1 MTEVG
6 LLCIKQSALADT
18 SLVADENDDE
28 LTLNITLIEIM
39 TMALKRAQVNE
50 TTTDTKAATVAE
62 TGAQDTTGK
71 ETQVIDKAEL
81 NKALEDAKN
90 EAAPE
95 TKEPEPEVAQEQQA
109 EEPAAEPTAE
119 NFEAKQVAVK
129 PESTV
134 VTAAPGAAGSAMAA
148 FENEMAAQGFEGMQL
163 TGMSFDRVKLHE
175 AQFLLGSE
183 DTQLGT
189 TIKVQIMSTRKIY
202 VVRQFSGN
210 GAEMFYSYDPAGKFK
225 TDGSSAEETLAEW
238 REDGYGT
245 PEAPLEIKTY
255 IEGMAML
262 VGRDDEYEQHMIS
275 LSIPPASRDRL
286 AGAFAVGRQRFKCTD
301 PANLI
306 IECKVGARVGSGE
319 EAFRPW
325 IFKAVGLA
333 E

>member
-1 MTEVG
+1 
-6 LLCIKQSALADT
+6 
-18 SLVADENDDE
+18 
-28 LTLNITLIEIM
+28 
-39 TMALKRAQVNE
+39 MALKRAQVNE
-50 TTTDTKAATVAE
+50 TADTKAATVAE
-62 TGAQDTTGK
+62 TGAQDTTGQ
-71 ETQVIDKAEL
+71 ETQAVEKTEV
-81 NKALEDAKN
+81 NKALESANK
-90 EAAPE
+90 EAQVAQ
-95 TKEPEPEVAQEQQA
+95 EPEPEADATAQQA
-109 EEPAAEPTAE
+109 EPAGETATTEPTAE
-119 NFEAKQVAVK
+119 NFESKGVAVTS
-129 PESTV
+129 ESTAV
-134 VTAAPGAAGSAMAA
+134 APGAAPGQAGSAMAA

-183 DTQLGT
+183 EVKLGEA
-189 TIKVQIMSTRKIY
+189 IKVQIMSTRKIY

-262 VGRDDEYEQHMIS
+262 VGREDEYEQHMIS

-301 PANLI
+301 PANLV
-306 IECKVGARVGSGE
+306 IECKVGAKVGSGE

>member
-1 MTEVG
+1 
-6 LLCIKQSALADT
+6 
-18 SLVADENDDE
+18 
-28 LTLNITLIEIM
+28 
-39 TMALKRAQVNE
+39 MALKRAQVNE
-50 TTTDTKAATVAE
+50 TATTTETSNTV
-62 TGAQDTTGK
+62 AQDTTGQ
-71 ETQVIDKAEL
+71 ETQTVEKTEV
-81 NKALEDAKN
+81 NKALESANK
-90 EAAPE
+90 EAQAAQ
-95 TKEPEPEVAQEQQA
+95 EPEPEADATAQQA
-109 EEPAAEPTAE
+109 EPAGETAATEPTAE
-119 NFEAKQVAVK
+119 TFESKAVAVK
-129 PESTV
+129 AESTV

-189 TIKVQIMSTRKIY
+189 AIKVQIMSTRKIY

-306 IECKVGARVGSGE
+306 IECKVGAKVGSGE

>member
-1 MTEVG
+1 
-6 LLCIKQSALADT
+6 
-18 SLVADENDDE
+18 
-28 LTLNITLIEIM
+28 
-39 TMALKRAQVNE
+39 MALKRAQVNE
-50 TTTDTKAATVAE
+50 TATTTEASTTV
-62 TGAQDTTGK
+62 AQDTTGQ
-71 ETQVIDKAEL
+71 ETQAVEKTEV
-81 NKALEDAKN
+81 NKALESAN
-90 EAAPE
+90 TEAQAA
-95 TKEPEPEVAQEQQA
+95 KEPEPEADATVQQA
-109 EEPAAEPTAE
+109 EPAGETAATEPTAE
-119 NFEAKQVAVK
+119 TFESKEVAVK
-129 PESTV
+129 SESTAV
-134 VTAAPGAAGSAMAA
+134 APGAAPGQAGSAMAA

-183 DTQLGT
+183 EVKLGEA
-189 TIKVQIMSTRKIY
+189 IKVQIMSTRKIY

-262 VGRDDEYEQHMIS
+262 VGREDEYEQHMIS

-306 IECKVGARVGSGE
+306 IECKVGAKVGSGE

>member
-1 MTEVG
+1 
-6 LLCIKQSALADT
+6 
-18 SLVADENDDE
+18 
-28 LTLNITLIEIM
+28 
-39 TMALKRAQVNE
+39 MALKRAQVNE
-50 TTTDTKAATVAE
+50 TATTTETSNTV
-62 TGAQDTTGK
+62 AQDTTGQ
-71 ETQVIDKAEL
+71 ETQAVEKTEV
-81 NKALEDAKN
+81 NKALESAN
-90 EAAPE
+90 TEAQAA
-95 TKEPEPEVAQEQQA
+95 KEPEPEADATVQQA
-109 EEPAAEPTAE
+109 EPTGETAATEPTAE
-119 NFEAKQVAVK
+119 TFESKQVAVQA
-129 PESTV
+129 ESTAV
-134 VTAAPGAAGSAMAA
+134 APGAAPGQAGSAMAA

-183 DTQLGT
+183 EVKLGEA
-189 TIKVQIMSTRKIY
+189 IKVQIMSTRKIY

-262 VGRDDEYEQHMIS
+262 VGREDEYEQHMIS

-301 PANLI
+301 PANLV
-306 IECKVGARVGSGE
+306 IECKVGAKVGSGE

>member
-1 MTEVG
+1 
-6 LLCIKQSALADT
+6 
-18 SLVADENDDE
+18 
-28 LTLNITLIEIM
+28 
-39 TMALKRAQVNE
+39 MALKRAQVNE
-50 TTTDTKAATVAE
+50 TATTTEASTTV
-62 TGAQDTTGK
+62 AQDTTGQ
-71 ETQVIDKAEL
+71 ETQAVEKTEV
-81 NKALEDAKN
+81 NKALESAN
-90 EAAPE
+90 TEAQAA
-95 TKEPEPEVAQEQQA
+95 KEPEPEADATVQQA
-109 EEPAAEPTAE
+109 EPAGETAATEPTAE
-119 NFEAKQVAVK
+119 TFESKEVAVK
-129 PESTV
+129 SESTAV
-134 VTAAPGAAGSAMAA
+134 APGAAPGQAGSAMAA

-183 DTQLGT
+183 EVKLGEA
-189 TIKVQIMSTRKIY
+189 IKVQIMSTRKIY

-262 VGRDDEYEQHMIS
+262 VGREDEYEQHMIS

-301 PANLI
+301 PANLV
-306 IECKVGARVGSGE
+306 IECKVGAKVGSGE

>member
-1 MTEVG
+1 
-6 LLCIKQSALADT
+6 
-18 SLVADENDDE
+18 
-28 LTLNITLIEIM
+28 
-39 TMALKRAQVNE
+39 MALKRAQVNE
-50 TTTDTKAATVAE
+50 TATTNETSNTV
-62 TGAQDTTGK
+62 AQDTTGQ
-71 ETQVIDKAEL
+71 ETQTVEKTEV
-81 NKALEDAKN
+81 NKALESANK
-90 EAAPE
+90 EAQAAQ
-95 TKEPEPEVAQEQQA
+95 EPEPEADATAQQA
-109 EEPAAEPTAE
+109 EPAGETAATEPTAE
-119 NFEAKQVAVK
+119 TFESKEVAVK
-129 PESTV
+129 AESTV

-189 TIKVQIMSTRKIY
+189 AIKVQIMSTRKIY

-306 IECKVGARVGSGE
+306 IECKVGAKVGSGE

>member
-1 MTEVG
+1 
-6 LLCIKQSALADT
+6 
-18 SLVADENDDE
+18 
-28 LTLNITLIEIM
+28 
-39 TMALKRAQVNE
+39 MALKRAQVNE
-50 TTTDTKAATVAE
+50 TATTTETSNTV
-62 TGAQDTTGK
+62 AQDTTGQ
-71 ETQVIDKAEL
+71 ETQTVEKTEV
-81 NKALEDAKN
+81 NKALESANK
-90 EAAPE
+90 EAQAAQ
-95 TKEPEPEVAQEQQA
+95 EPEPEADATAQQA
-109 EEPAAEPTAE
+109 EPAGETAATEPTAE
-119 NFEAKQVAVK
+119 TFESKEVAVK
-129 PESTV
+129 AESTV

-148 FENEMAAQGFEGMQL
+148 FETEMAAQGFEGMQL

-189 TIKVQIMSTRKIY
+189 AIKVQIMSTRKIY

-262 VGRDDEYEQHMIS
+262 VGREDEYEQHMIS

-306 IECKVGARVGSGE
+306 IECKVGAKVGSGE

>member
-6 LLCIKQSALADT
+6 LLCIKQSALADI

-28 LTLNITLIEIM
+28 LTPNIKLIEI
-39 TMALKRAQVNE
+39 TIMALKRAEVKE
-50 TTTDTKAATVAE
+50 TTSEVKTPVAE
-62 TGAQDTTGK
+62 EKLAQDTTGQ
-71 ETQVIDKAEL
+71 ENQQADA
-81 NKALEDAKN
+81 ALEQVREEAGERSAADASADVGK
-90 EAAPE
+90 EAALASAE
-95 TKEPEPEVAQEQQA
+95 AEPEAGKQFEQ
-109 EEPAAEPTAE
+109 
-119 NFEAKQVAVK
+119 KVVAVK
-129 PESTV
+129 TESTA

-148 FENEMAAQGFEGMQL
+148 FENEMAEQGFEGMQL

-175 AQFLLGSE
+175 AAFLLGSE
-183 DTQLGT
+183 EVKLGD
-189 TIKVQIMSTRKIY
+189 TIKVQIMSTRKIF

-306 IECKVGARVGSGE
+306 IECKVGAKVGSGE

-333 E
+333 S

>member
-1 MTEVG
+1 
-6 LLCIKQSALADT
+6 
-18 SLVADENDDE
+18 
-28 LTLNITLIEIM
+28 
-39 TMALKRAQVNE
+39 MALKRAQVNE
-50 TTTDTKAATVAE
+50 TADTKAATVAE
-62 TGAQDTTGK
+62 TGAQDTTGQ
-71 ETQVIDKAEL
+71 ETQAVEKTEV
-81 NKALEDAKN
+81 NKALESANK
-90 EAAPE
+90 EAQVAQ
-95 TKEPEPEVAQEQQA
+95 EPEPEADATAQQA
-109 EEPAAEPTAE
+109 EPAGETATTEPTAE
-119 NFEAKQVAVK
+119 NFESKGVAVTS
-129 PESTV
+129 ESTAV
-134 VTAAPGAAGSAMAA
+134 APGAAPGQAGSAMAA

-183 DTQLGT
+183 EVKLGEA
-189 TIKVQIMSTRKIY
+189 IKVQIMSTRKIY

-301 PANLI
+301 PANLV
-306 IECKVGARVGSGE
+306 IECKVGAKVGSGE

>member
-1 MTEVG
+1 
-6 LLCIKQSALADT
+6 
-18 SLVADENDDE
+18 
-28 LTLNITLIEIM
+28 
-39 TMALKRAQVNE
+39 MALKRAQVNE
-50 TTTDTKAATVAE
+50 TATTTETSNTV
-62 TGAQDTTGK
+62 AQDTTGQ
-71 ETQVIDKAEL
+71 ETQTVEKTEV
-81 NKALEDAKN
+81 NKALESANK
-90 EAAPE
+90 EAQAAQ
-95 TKEPEPEVAQEQQA
+95 EPEPEADATAQQA
-109 EEPAAEPTAE
+109 EPAGETAATEPTAE
-119 NFEAKQVAVK
+119 TFESKGVAVTS
-129 PESTV
+129 ESTAV
-134 VTAAPGAAGSAMAA
+134 APGAAPGQAGSAMAA

-183 DTQLGT
+183 EVKLGEA
-189 TIKVQIMSTRKIY
+189 IKVQIMSTRKIY

-262 VGRDDEYEQHMIS
+262 VGREDEYEQHMIS

-301 PANLI
+301 PANLV
-306 IECKVGARVGSGE
+306 IECKVGAKVGSGE

>member
-1 MTEVG
+1 
-6 LLCIKQSALADT
+6 
-18 SLVADENDDE
+18 
-28 LTLNITLIEIM
+28 
-39 TMALKRAQVNE
+39 MALKRAQVNE
-50 TTTDTKAATVAE
+50 TADTKAATVAE
-62 TGAQDTTGK
+62 TGAQDTTGQ
-71 ETQVIDKAEL
+71 ETQAVEKTEV
-81 NKALEDAKN
+81 NKALESANK
-90 EAAPE
+90 EAQVAQ
-95 TKEPEPEVAQEQQA
+95 EPEPEADATAQQA
-109 EEPAAEPTAE
+109 EPAGETATTEPTAEPTAE
-119 NFEAKQVAVK
+119 NFESKEVAVK
-129 PESTV
+129 SESTAV
-134 VTAAPGAAGSAMAA
+134 APGAAPGQAGSAMAA

-183 DTQLGT
+183 EVKLGEA
-189 TIKVQIMSTRKIY
+189 IKVQIMSTRKIY

-262 VGRDDEYEQHMIS
+262 VGREDEYEQHMIS

-301 PANLI
+301 PANLV
-306 IECKVGARVGSGE
+306 IECKVGAKVGSGE

>member
-1 MTEVG
+1 
-6 LLCIKQSALADT
+6 
-18 SLVADENDDE
+18 
-28 LTLNITLIEIM
+28 
-39 TMALKRAQVNE
+39 MALKRAQVTETNTNTTASEDLNKANE
-50 TTTDTKAATVAE
+50 VTGGEVAK
-62 TGAQDTTGK
+62 DTTGDQ
-71 ETQVIDKAEL
+71 TQVVDKADL
-81 NKALEDAKN
+81 QKAQE
-90 EAAPE
+90 EAAKE
-95 TKEPEPEVAQEQQA
+95 SAAAQVNQAEPEPELEKKPEAAVEPEPEGEQ
-109 EEPAAEPTAE
+109 
-119 NFEAKQVAVK
+119 FEQKQVVAA
-129 PESTV
+129 TQTTA

-148 FENEMAAQGFEGMQL
+148 FENEMAEQGFEGMQL

-175 AQFLLGSE
+175 AAFLLGSE
-183 DTQLGT
+183 EIKLGD
-189 TIKVQIMSTRKIY
+189 TIKVQIMSTRKIF
-202 VVRQFSGN
+202 VVRQYSGN

-301 PANLI
+301 PANLV
-306 IECKVGARVGSGE
+306 IECKVGAKVGSGE

-333 E
+333 A

>member
-1 MTEVG
+1 
-6 LLCIKQSALADT
+6 
-18 SLVADENDDE
+18 
-28 LTLNITLIEIM
+28 
-39 TMALKRAQVNE
+39 MALKRAQVNE
-50 TTTDTKAATVAE
+50 TATTTETSNTV
-62 TGAQDTTGK
+62 AQDTTGQ
-71 ETQVIDKAEL
+71 ETQTVEKTEV
-81 NKALEDAKN
+81 NKALESANK
-90 EAAPE
+90 EAQAAQ
-95 TKEPEPEVAQEQQA
+95 EPEPEADATAQQA
-109 EEPAAEPTAE
+109 EPAGETAATEPTAE
-119 NFEAKQVAVK
+119 TFESKEVAVK
-129 PESTV
+129 AESTV

-189 TIKVQIMSTRKIY
+189 AIKVQIMSTRKIY

-306 IECKVGARVGSGE
+306 IECKVGAKVGSGE

>member
-1 MTEVG
+1 
-6 LLCIKQSALADT
+6 
-18 SLVADENDDE
+18 
-28 LTLNITLIEIM
+28 
-39 TMALKRAQVNE
+39 MALKRAQVNE
-50 TTTDTKAATVAE
+50 TATTTETSNTV
-62 TGAQDTTGK
+62 AQDTTGQ
-71 ETQVIDKAEL
+71 ETQTVEKTEV
-81 NKALEDAKN
+81 NKALESANK
-90 EAAPE
+90 EAQAAQ
-95 TKEPEPEVAQEQQA
+95 EPEPEADATAQQA
-109 EEPAAEPTAE
+109 EPAGETAATEPTAE
-119 NFEAKQVAVK
+119 TFEAKQVAVR

-189 TIKVQIMSTRKIY
+189 AIKVQIMSTRKIY

-306 IECKVGARVGSGE
+306 IECKVGAKVGSGE

>member
-1 MTEVG
+1 
-6 LLCIKQSALADT
+6 
-18 SLVADENDDE
+18 
-28 LTLNITLIEIM
+28 
-39 TMALKRAQVNE
+39 MALKRAQVNE
-50 TTTDTKAATVAE
+50 TATTTETSNTV
-62 TGAQDTTGK
+62 AQDTTGQ
-71 ETQVIDKAEL
+71 ETQTVEKTEV
-81 NKALEDAKN
+81 NKALESANK
-90 EAAPE
+90 EAQAAQ
-95 TKEPEPEVAQEQQA
+95 EPEPEADATAQQA
-109 EEPAAEPTAE
+109 EPAGETAATEPTAE
-119 NFEAKQVAVK
+119 TFETKEVAVK
-129 PESTV
+129 AESTV

-148 FENEMAAQGFEGMQL
+148 FENDMAAQGFEGMQL

-183 DTQLGT
+183 EVKLGEA
-189 TIKVQIMSTRKIY
+189 IKVQIMSTRKIY

-262 VGRDDEYEQHMIS
+262 VGREDEYEQHMIS

-306 IECKVGARVGSGE
+306 IECKVGAKVGSGE

>member
-1 MTEVG
+1 
-6 LLCIKQSALADT
+6 
-18 SLVADENDDE
+18 
-28 LTLNITLIEIM
+28 
-39 TMALKRAQVNE
+39 MALKRAQVNE
-50 TTTDTKAATVAE
+50 TATTTETSNTV
-62 TGAQDTTGK
+62 AQDTTGQ
-71 ETQVIDKAEL
+71 ETQTVEKTEV
-81 NKALEDAKN
+81 NKALESANK
-90 EAAPE
+90 EAQAAQ
-95 TKEPEPEVAQEQQA
+95 EPEPEADATAQQA
-109 EEPAAEPTAE
+109 EPAGETAATEPTAE
-119 NFEAKQVAVK
+119 TFESKEVAVK
-129 PESTV
+129 AESTV

-189 TIKVQIMSTRKIY
+189 AIKVQIMSTRKIY

-262 VGRDDEYEQHMIS
+262 VGREDEYEQHMIS

-306 IECKVGARVGSGE
+306 IECKVGAKVGSGE

>member
-1 MTEVG
+1 
-6 LLCIKQSALADT
+6 
-18 SLVADENDDE
+18 
-28 LTLNITLIEIM
+28 
-39 TMALKRAQVNE
+39 MALKRAQVNE
-50 TTTDTKAATVAE
+50 TATTTETSNTV
-62 TGAQDTTGK
+62 AQDTTGQ
-71 ETQVIDKAEL
+71 ETQTVEKTEV
-81 NKALEDAKN
+81 NKALESANK
-90 EAAPE
+90 EAQAAQ
-95 TKEPEPEVAQEQQA
+95 EPEPEADATAQQA
-109 EEPAAEPTAE
+109 EPAGEPAATEPTAE
-119 NFEAKQVAVK
+119 TFESKQVAVK
-129 PESTV
+129 AESTV

-189 TIKVQIMSTRKIY
+189 AIKVQIMSTRKIY

-306 IECKVGARVGSGE
+306 IECKVGAKVGSGE